1 MVLRVSY
8 NLLIIGSSCL
18 LNTKK
23 INIFFKE
30 EEKGFIEDHKLNYS
44 KMHFGRHGRDPTLL
58 LVLLDINYSSH
69 SLK

>member
-1 MVLRVSY
+1 MAFIIKFNLHGFKSHY

-23 INIFFKE
+23 INFFFKE

-44 KMHFGRHGRDPTLL
+44 
-58 LVLLDINYSSH
+58 
-69 SLK
+69 